1 MVTIKSAESIIKME
15 AAGRVTYDALQA
27 VKKAVRPGVSTY
39 ELDQI
44 AEDTIRSAGGVPSF
58 KGYNG
63 FPGSICASVDG
74 EVVHGIPNKS
84 RILHEGQII
93 SIDCGAIVNGY
104 QGDSALTVGV
114 GAIAEDAKLLIERTE
129 QSFWEAMK
137 VATHGARL
145 GDIGAAVQRYAESFG
160 YGIVRELCGHGIGR
174 EMHEDPQIPNY
185 GIPGTGMRL
194 REGMTLAIEPMIT
207 AGSPRVVFG
216 KDGWVV
222 YTQDGSLASHYEHTI
237 LITRGEPKILTLPQK

>member
-44 AEDTIRSAGGVPSF
+44 AEDAIRSAGGVPSF

-74 EVVHGIPNKS
+74 EVVHGIPKKS

-114 GAIAEDAKLLIERTE
+114 GEIAEDAKLLIERTE

-145 GDIGAAVQRYAESFG
+145 GDIGAAVQKYAESFG